1 VASSRFLLKVVE
13 LRLGRDYHAMS
24 METSPTLL
32 KRLRNSDDRDAWERF
47 VEIYSPVLYRWAR
60 RSGLADQ
67 DACDLLQD
75 VFLLLFEK
83 LPEFTYDPQKGRF
96 RGWLRTVAS
105 NKLREKCRRRRETL
119 VGENGALLERVDQD
133 DASSFWDEEFQSDLI
148 RRAMFVMQRDF
159 ETSTWKACWET
170 AFRGRSAAEVADA
183 LGMSVGAVYV
193 ARSRVLRRLRR
204 DLDGFL
210 N

>member
-1 VASSRFLLKVVE
+1 
-13 LRLGRDYHAMS
+13 MQ
-24 METSPTLL
+24 TSPTLL
-32 KRLRNSDDRDAWERF
+32 NRLRNTDDREAWERF

-105 NKLREKCRRRRETL
+105 NKLRERCRRRRETL
-119 VGENGALLERVDQD
+119 VGENRALLERVDED
-133 DASSFWDEEFQSDLI
+133 GASPFWDEELQSELI

-170 AFRGRSAAEVADA
+170 AFQGRKAAEVADA
-183 LGMSVGAVYV
+183 LGLSVGAVYV
-193 ARSRVLRRLRR
+193 ARSRVLRRLRGE
-204 DLDGFL
+204 LDGL
-210 N
+210 WN

>member
-1 VASSRFLLKVVE
+1 
-13 LRLGRDYHAMS
+13 MQ
-24 METSPTLL
+24 TSPTLL
-32 KRLRNSDDRDAWERF
+32 KRLRNGDDREAWERF

-60 RSGLADQ
+60 GSGLTDQ
-67 DACDLLQD
+67 DACDVLQD

-105 NKLREKCRRRRETL
+105 NKLRERCRRRRETL
-119 VGENGALLERVDQD
+119 VGENEALLERVDGE
-133 DASSFWDEEFQSDLI
+133 DASRFWDEEFRTDLV
-148 RRAMFVMQRDF
+148 RRAMLVMQRDF

-170 AFRGRSAAEVADA
+170 AFLGRSAAEVADD

-193 ARSRVLRRLRR
+193 ARSRVLRRLRG
-204 DLDGFL
+204 DLDGLL

>member
-1 VASSRFLLKVVE
+1 
-13 LRLGRDYHAMS
+13 MS
-24 METSPTLL
+24 MQTSPSLL
-32 KRLRNSDDRDAWERF
+32 KRLGNADDREAWERF
-47 VEIYSPVLYRWAR
+47 VELYSPVLYGWAR
-60 RSGLADQ
+60 RSGLTDQ
-67 DACDLLQD
+67 DACDVVQD

-105 NKLREKCRRRRETL
+105 NKLRQRARRKQETL
-119 VGENGALLERVDQD
+119 VGENEALLEQVDGD
-133 DASSFWDEEFQSDLI
+133 GVSGSWDEEFRADLI
-148 RRAMFVMQRDF
+148 RQAMLVMQRDF

-170 AFRGRSAAEVADA
+170 AFRGRNAAEVADA

-193 ARSRVLRRLRR
+193 ARSRVLRRLREEF
-204 DLDGFL
+204 DGFL

>member
-1 VASSRFLLKVVE
+1 
-13 LRLGRDYHAMS
+13 MS

-47 VEIYSPVLYRWAR
+47 VEIYSPVLYGWAR

-75 VFLLLFEK
+75 VFLLLIEK

-105 NKLREKCRRRRETL
+105 NKLRERCRRRRETL

-133 DASSFWDEEFQSDLI
+133 DASSFWDEEFQSALI

-159 ETSTWKACWET
+159 ETSTCGRG
-170 AFRGRSAAEVADA
+170 RGRSGHVRWSCLRGAIASAAPAA
-183 LGMSVGAVYV
+183 PG
-193 ARSRVLRRLRR
+193 LRRIFELMCKDLRW
-204 DLDGFL
+204 
-210 N
+210 